1 MLLEKREKT
10 MDTNLDNNTHISS
23 IYEKLKQDGFTSKEE
38 KFDHFDVIVA
48 SGQQFKMS
56 WFKSTQVNIFAIM
69 GVADKVTKEFVEAYS
84 KVTLSYAMKN
94 YKSFPKQMNSITANF
109 PLLISS
115 AIEEDA
121 RQWIRQR
128 PKQQLGFLEIPIIL
142 DSTDNTL
149 LLCDKSYRNS
159 GNYKF
164 LDSLVK
170 KYFQL

>member
-1 MLLEKREKT
+1 
-10 MDTNLDNNTHISS
+10 MDTNLNKNTHVSPIS
-23 IYEKLKQDGFTSKEE
+23 ERLKQDGFIFKDE

-69 GVADKVTKEFVEAYS
+69 GVANKVTKEFVEAYS
-84 KVTLSYAMKN
+84 KVTMSYAMKN

-115 AIEEDA
+115 VIEDDA
-121 RQWIRQR
+121 RKWIQQR
-128 PKQQLGFLEIPIIL
+128 PKHQLGFLEIPIIL
-142 DSTDNTL
+142 DSRDNTL
-149 LLCDKSYRNS
+149 LLCDKAYRSS
-159 GNYKF
+159 GNFKF
-164 LDSLVK
+164 LDGVIQ